1 MVCIGI
7 HMTQAIVFAFMLS
20 ETVSPS
26 HDGTPYLVS
35 VSDGDRETVSHLPHL
50 LQKMV
55 RIHGHRE
62 ALLSV
67 LALLQPTCS
76 T

>member
-1 MVCIGI
+1 MDSQNV
-7 HMTQAIVFAFMLS
+7 
-20 ETVSPS
+20 
-26 HDGTPYLVS
+26 LVS
-35 VSDGDRETVSHLPHL
+35 VSDGDRETVSHLPRL

-67 LALLQPTCS
+67 LALLQPTC